1 MHAAVE
7 AGRAAFLRREWRTAY
22 DELAAAADEVLVLDD
37 LERLATAAHLI
48 GSDDTADR
56 WARAHQACLQA
67 GEPSRAARCAF
78 WLAYG
83 LAVTGE
89 YARSNGWF
97 GRAHELVDQLGAEC
111 AELGYLLLPPAIA
124 CCEDDPSAA
133 LEGFEAASEIAA
145 RFADPDL
152 GAMADMGCGQALIG
166 LGSPANAR
174 ARLDAALV
182 AVTIGEV
189 SPIVTGIVLCGAI
202 DACHTGLE
210 IRRAAEWTGV
220 LSRWCDEQPDLA
232 PFRGQCLVHRSE
244 VMQLRGDWAAAATE
258 AERACEL
265 LAGAPAVGE
274 ALYRRAELHRM
285 QGELTDAEE
294 LYRAALVA
302 GREPQPGLALLRVAQ
317 GDLAAADAAIRRVLV
332 ETSGPG
338 HRARVLGPYV
348 EIMLATGD
356 VETASRAADEL
367 VGIAQA
373 IGTDYA
379 VAVSAQA
386 TGAVHLASEHP
397 DEALKTL
404 RTAWRL
410 WRTLHAPYEAAE
422 ARRLIGHA
430 CQALGDADTAAMELD
445 AARLA
450 FDALGA
456 HREAALVAESVS
468 TVEPDVGG
476 LSGREIE
483 VIALVA
489 KGRSNRE
496 IAAELVISEHTV
508 ARHVQNIFAKLGVN
522 SRAAAGSFAYEHGL
536 VG

>member
-1 MHAAVE
+1 MEV
-7 AGRAAFLRREWRTAY
+7 GRAAFLRREWRTAY
-22 DELAAAADEVLVLDD
+22 DELAADGMLGLDD

-48 GSDDTADR
+48 GSSDTADR

-67 GEPSRAARCAF
+67 GELSRAARCAF

-83 LAVTGE
+83 LTVAGE
-89 YARSNGWF
+89 VARGSGWF
-97 GRAHELVDQLGAEC
+97 GRADELVDQIGADC
-111 AELGYLLLPPAIA
+111 AERGYLLVPRAIA

-133 LEGFEAASEIAA
+133 LERFEAASEIAV

-166 LGSPANAR
+166 LGAPADAR

-182 AVTIGEV
+182 AVTTGEV

-210 IRRAAEWTGV
+210 LRRAAEWTGV

-244 VMQLRGDWAAAATE
+244 VMQLRGEWGAAASE

-265 LAGAPAVGE
+265 LAGAPAAGE
-274 ALYRRAELHRM
+274 ALYRRAELQRM
-285 QGELTDAEE
+285 RGELTDAEE

-302 GREPQPGLALLRVAQ
+302 GREPQPGLALLRVAE
-317 GDLAAADAAIRRVLV
+317 GDLTAADAAIRRVLA

-338 HRARVLGPYV
+338 PRARVLGPYV
-348 EIMLATGD
+348 EIMLGTGD
-356 VETASRAADEL
+356 VDAASRAADEL
-367 VGIAQA
+367 AAIAGA

-379 VAVSAQA
+379 LAVSAQA
-386 TGAVHLASEHP
+386 AGAVHLARGKP
-397 DEALKTL
+397 DEALGTL

-410 WRTLHAPYEAAE
+410 WRALDAPYEAAE
-422 ARRLIGHA
+422 ARHLIGHA

-456 HREAALVAESVS
+456 HRDAALVAASVS
-468 TVEPDVGG
+468 AGEPDAGG
-476 LSGREIE
+476 LSSREIE
-483 VIALVA
+483 VVVLVA

-508 ARHVQNIFAKLGVN
+508 ARHVQNIFAKLGVT

-536 VG
+536 VPR